1 MVMHKRLGGL
11 LLWCGVVVTSSLAVG
26 LAVHAQE
33 GDEFGRTGLYVGAM
47 AAYSFENFDTGSANV
62 SVHGTE
68 GFDLRVGYRAHPNL
82 AIEGNTQYF
91 NNRAMIVRGGPT
103 ADLLAWGF
111 WLNAKLYPLTGQVQ
125 PYLLLG
131 PGFTHLDAGR
141 SRVLGISRDDNGF
154 SPKAG
159 LGVDGYLTSNI
170 AVTVEAS
177 YVFTVGDIENTDHI
191 PVSAGLTYRF

>member
-1 MVMHKRLGGL
+1 MHTRLGGL
-11 LLWCGVVVTSSLAVG
+11 LLWCGVVVAWGLASR

-33 GDEFGRTGLYVGAM
+33 RDDFGRTGFYVAAM
-47 AAYSFENFDTGSANV
+47 AAYSFENFDTGSQNV
-62 SVHGTE
+62 SVHGAD
-68 GFDLRVGYRAHPNL
+68 GFDLRFGYRAHPNL
-82 AIEGNTQYF
+82 AVEGNFQHF
-91 NNRAMIVRGGPT
+91 NDRTMIVQGGPT

-125 PYLLLG
+125 PYMLLG

-159 LGVDGYLTSNI
+159 LGVDGYLTPNI

-191 PVSAGLTYRF
+191 PLTAGLTYRF